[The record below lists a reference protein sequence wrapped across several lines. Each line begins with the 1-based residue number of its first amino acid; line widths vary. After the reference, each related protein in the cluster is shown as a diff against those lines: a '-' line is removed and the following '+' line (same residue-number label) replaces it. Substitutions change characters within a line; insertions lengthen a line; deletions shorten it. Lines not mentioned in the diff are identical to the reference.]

1 MGSSFSR
8 SSEAPAA
15 APAREGRFGVRM
27 TPALIESTGA
37 ATGGVAAAGAA
48 GSSDVQNEMLQRA
61 YNEGAQAAAQHYAQQ
76 QSAERESIIKQTEE
90 QNEKKKEALA
100 VRIEE
105 LRNREYRA
113 PSAPMGCKEEREA
126 VMACYRAH
134 AC

>member
-8 SSEAPAA
+8 SSEAPPA
-15 APAREGRFGVRM
+15 APAREGKFGVRM

-37 ATGGVAAAGAA
+37 ATGGVVAGGA
-48 GSSDVQNEMLQRA
+48 GSSDAQNEMLQQA
-61 YNEGAQAAAQHYAQQ
+61 YNEGAQAAAQHYGQQ
-76 QSAERESIIKQTEE
+76 QSTEREISIKQMEE
-90 QNEKKKEALA
+90 QNENKKEVLA

-126 VMACYRAH
+126 VMVCYRAR